1 MLIPVLLNIVTL
13 TIVAL
18 FLVFFAALFKKT
30 AREPDVTPTEIMDG
44 LTNGDRLAE
53 VFNEPVTKLMTGYEG
68 NFVASESF
76 STLPM
81 YMIT

>member
-1 MLIPVLLNIVTL
+1 MILPILLNIVTL

-18 FLVFFAALFKKT
+18 FLVFFSALFKKA

-53 VFNEPVTKLMTGYEG
+53 VLREPVNKLMTGYDG
-68 NFVASESF
+68 NFVSSESF